1 MKKITQILFILFSIY
16 SCKSQNTRIENDL
29 IKCYND
35 AELVNEILDFEKEL
49 IAHNILKN
57 SNGKSYIL
65 LLEKIKNG
73 KKITIEIPEIKK
85 GILITSE
92 IANCQQ
98 NIFKSKGFKNSK
110 IYKINNQFEKDIKK
124 GNVTVPN
131 VIGVI
136 LEVLEAQ
143 DFDLP
148 YYKLSV
154 FKILAVYNTEIG
166 IVSKLPTLT
175 EYKTKKEQLVNSF
188 EVFINDENK
197 VFVNGEI
204 KTKNE
209 LKFEIYNYEKTNK
222 NKSVIFIKSTRNTL
236 YKVYLNITDLIG
248 IEIDKLRNEYSIKL
262 FSKGYHK
269 LSKENKKII
278 NKTYP
283 KKIIETEPE

>member
-1 MKKITQILFILFSIY
+1 MKKLTQILFILISIY
-16 SCKSQNTRIENDL
+16 SCNSQNHRIENEL

-49 IAHNILKN
+49 ITQSILKN
-57 SNGKSYIL
+57 SEGKSYIQ
-65 LLEKIKNG
+65 LLEKIKKG
-73 KKITIEIPEIKK
+73 KEIIVDIPETKK
-85 GILITSE
+85 GILITSK

-98 NIFKSKGFKNSK
+98 KVFKSKEFKNSK
-110 IYKINNQFEKDIKK
+110 IYKINQQFEKNKK
-124 GNVTVPN
+124 SGNVAVPD
-131 VIGVI
+131 VIGAI
-136 LEVLEAQ
+136 LEVLEAR

-154 FKILAVYNTEIG
+154 YKILAVYNTEIG
-166 IVSKLPTLT
+166 IESKLPTLT
-175 EYKTKKEQLVNSF
+175 EYKTKKEQLENSF

-262 FSKGYHK
+262 FSKEYHK